1 MSSNEIYALIT
12 GPSLLPKCSPPR
24 TRWPRPKM
32 RFGWIP
38 VAGNIR
44 QPEAVERLFETRKR
58 FGKLDIF
65 VSNARPEAI
74 PRDGELSLISIR
86 ER

>member
-1 MSSNEIYALIT
+1 
-12 GPSLLPKCSPPR
+12 
-24 TRWPRPKM
+24 M

-65 VSNARPEAI
+65 VSGWITRSDAGPGSSGPMQMGVPNCASGWLGMPWNRWT
-74 PRDGELSLISIR
+74 
-86 ER
+86 